1 MTLGDHTTD
10 PKMLAASNKAQNHQN
25 RGNKD
30 HQNKQTFVTG
40 GFFIGS
46 FRTKLRGQKERDIGS
61 VATTH
66 GLMAA
71 FPTKRTF
78 GTDVR
83 IVDGGAVGTVGA
95 PPFVFFS
102 SVWAVHP
109 G

>member
-1 MTLGDHTTD
+1 MTMGGHTD
-10 PKMLAASNKAQNHQN
+10 PKMSAASNNAQNAQN
-25 RGNKD
+25 RGNED
-30 HQNKQTFVTG
+30 GQNKQTFVTG
-40 GFFIGS
+40 GFFIGA
-46 FRTKLRGQKERDIGS
+46 FRAKLRGQKERDVGWL
-61 VATTH
+61 AAAH

-78 GTDVR
+78 GTNVR
-83 IVDGGAVGTVGA
+83 IVDGGAVGTIGA